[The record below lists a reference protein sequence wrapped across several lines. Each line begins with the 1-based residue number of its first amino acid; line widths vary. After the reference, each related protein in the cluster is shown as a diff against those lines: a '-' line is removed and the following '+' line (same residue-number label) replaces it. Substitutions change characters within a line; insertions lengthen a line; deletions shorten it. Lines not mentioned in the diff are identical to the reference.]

1 MLQYNFEQSVGFWLV
16 RAWNAYERELNAEL
30 NPRGI
35 TFRQAQVLGFLSLEG
50 ELSQVA
56 LADKMKVEPPTLV
69 GILDRMER
77 DGWIARC
84 DCLHDRRK
92 KLIRPTPQAEPI
104 WSEII
109 EAATKVRGRAVAGI
123 SPADVEQLIG
133 WLNQIERN
141 LMTGS
146 SVENTEVGQ

>member
-1 MLQYNFEQSVGFWLV
+1 MLHYDFEQSIGFWLV

-30 NPRGI
+30 TPRGV

-50 ELSQVA
+50 ELSQVEIA
-56 LADKMKVEPPTLV
+56 ERMKVEPPTLV

-84 DCLHDRRK
+84 DCANDRRK

-104 WSEII
+104 WSEIVD
-109 EAATKVRGRAVAGI
+109 AAMRVRKRAVEGM
-123 SPADVEQLIG
+123 SPDEVQQLIRWIG
-133 WLNQIERN
+133 LIERN
-141 LMTGS
+141 MMAGS
-146 SVENTEVGQ
+146 RVEKQTV